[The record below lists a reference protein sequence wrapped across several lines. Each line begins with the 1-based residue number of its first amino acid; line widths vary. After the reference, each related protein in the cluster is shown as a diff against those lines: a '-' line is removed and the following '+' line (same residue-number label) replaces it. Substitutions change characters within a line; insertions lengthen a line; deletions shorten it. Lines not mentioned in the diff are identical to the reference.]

1 MTSKPRISAQATV
14 RIPFQDADP
23 AGVVWHGNYFR
34 YFETARLAL
43 LEEIDY
49 GYRQMANSGY
59 IWPIVDTRVKF
70 ILPVKFDETIRI
82 EATLMEWEYRL
93 KIAYKVFGENGE
105 CATKAHTIQVA
116 VDAKSGELCM
126 GSPSDL
132 MKRIEAF
139 LEGGSTFSTADSGQ
153 RDD

>member
-1 MTSKPRISAQATV
+1 MADKHQISAQTTV

-23 AGVVWHGNYFR
+23 AGMVWHGNYFR

-49 GYRQMANSGY
+49 GYPQMANSGY

-70 ILPVKFDETIRI
+70 ILPVKFDETIQVR
-82 EATLMEWEYRL
+82 ATLTEWEYRL
-93 KIAYKVFGENGE
+93 KIAYKVFADNGQ
-105 CATKAHTIQVA
+105 CATKAYTIQVA
-116 VDAKSGELCM
+116 VDANTGDLCM

-132 MKRIEAF
+132 IKRIEAF
-139 LEGGSTFSTADSGQ
+139 LDTDQGLLLD
-153 RDD
+153 

>member
-1 MTSKPRISAQATV
+1 MSMSNERQISAQATV

-43 LEEIDY
+43 LEEVDY

-70 ILPVKFDETIRI
+70 ILPINFDQTIQI
-82 EATLMEWEYRL
+82 NATLIEWEYRL
-93 KIAYKVFGENGE
+93 KIAYKVFDENE
-105 CATKAHTIQVA
+105 QCATKAYTIQVA
-116 VDAKSGELCM
+116 VNANTGELCM

-132 MKRIEAF
+132 MKRIEAV
-139 LEGGSTFSTADSGQ
+139 LGDK
-153 RDD
+153 

>member
-1 MTSKPRISAQATV
+1 MTNERRISAQAEI

-49 GYRQMANSGY
+49 GYRQMADSGY

-70 ILPVKFDETIRI
+70 VLPVNFDQTIQI
-82 EATLMEWEYRL
+82 EATCVEWEYRL
-93 KIAYKVFGENGE
+93 KIAYQVFDENRR
-105 CATKAHTIQVA
+105 CVTKAHTIQVA
-116 VDAKSGELCM
+116 VDANTGELCI
-126 GSPSDL
+126 GSPSEL
-132 MKRIEAF
+132 LKRIESYLAA
-139 LEGGSTFSTADSGQ
+139 G
-153 RDD
+153 

>member
-1 MTSKPRISAQATV
+1 MNNENRISAQATV

-49 GYRQMANSGY
+49 GYGQMANSGY

-70 ILPVKFDETIRI
+70 ILPVKFDQTILI
-82 EATLMEWEYRL
+82 KASLMEWEYRL
-93 KIAYKVFGENGE
+93 KNAYKVFDEHDQ
-105 CATKAHTIQVA
+105 CTTKGFTIQVA
-116 VDAKSGELCM
+116 VDANTGELCM

-139 LEGGSTFSTADSGQ
+139 LGRG
-153 RDD
+153 